1 MAAYSLYEL
10 LRVLINR
17 VGWRTE
23 GEQRAALESVDEAE
37 RMNLLGNLAKM
48 IGCRH
53 EMKDRSGKCLDCG
66 RGDIA

>member
-10 LRVLINR
+10 LRVMIER

-23 GEQRAALESVDEAE
+23 AEKLAALASVNEAE
-37 RMNLLGNLAKM
+37 QMNIFGNLAIQTACKH
-48 IGCRH
+48 IKRRGNL
-53 EMKDRSGKCLDCG
+53 CLDCG